1 MQILSGNPSSSI
13 SLYYLVDIHLLQ
25 KVALYMFIYGQTD
38 TKKVKIA
45 EKLSKTTNLATL
57 RIFFLATLV
66 AAPHLYI
73 IYKALTSDLLK
84 K

>member
-1 MQILSGNPSSSI
+1 
-13 SLYYLVDIHLLQ
+13 
-25 KVALYMFIYGQTD
+25 MFIYGQTD

-57 RIFFLATLV
+57 QIFFLATLV
-66 AAPHLYI
+66 GAPHLYI